1 MIQAL
6 ALLTPLIAF
15 TLQPVQSDKEK
26 SDAAAKE
33 QQAQAD
39 KGAAR
44 GAPATGTTSQGTTTT
59 TPPVQQQ
66 PPGAA
71 GATPGA
77 PTSSNPQDRP
87 NPGVPPGANAP
98 GANPAAPPAPGA
110 NAPGGRPANAPVQAN
125 RGQNPPS
132 SSSGGQGG
140 GKMPDVRDDGDYWI
154 VAFDETEGCDLE
166 SLTKIC
172 QQTTGINFTYDQKAQ
187 DALAKL
193 KVKIFGQKRFPKS
206 EFYSFYQIILFINGY
221 VCTKVGPDMLSLV
234 VIQEVNAPAQQG
246 KSSLK
251 SESVYV
257 LPEELDRYQGQVA
270 TQIITVLHLPHTDV
284 RSLGNSLRILS
295 PDTQTGGVIPV
306 GTTNSV
312 ILQGFASNVISLA
325 RILKLVDDESANDA
339 AAAPVFD
346 VLPLEFAAAQDISDT
361 LGQLLEAKQR
371 QTERSRTQPGAAGA
385 PGTATAG
392 GGETKILVDARTNS
406 LLVMALP
413 EDLQQIKELVARL
426 DIEVVEPERTY
437 HVYVLENV
445 KAKDLA
451 QVIQDFL
458 QDASRVQ
465 QGGAAG
471 RAQPGGN
478 AAIAQGNTSRDSQT
492 VVVPDEATNS
502 LLIAASKTRYEEML
516 ALIQKLDERQDQVL
530 IETALVELS
539 GSDFRD
545 LGVELG
551 GADIPGLGQLGS
563 FGVTSFGLSTLQDT
577 NGDGAPDLR
586 SPILTN
592 GITAGILDGDSIGQ
606 LPILLQAIKTISD
619 TNILNVPSVLVN
631 NNGSAKVASKDEQPT
646 TTITATGGAA
656 GQTQENFNKYEEAG
670 ITMQISPSISNA
682 GYLRL
687 DLFLEVSTFG
697 AKDPSDGRAI
707 PPPKLTRTLETS
719 VNVPNGDT
727 MVIGGIIT
735 DNKSESR
742 TSIPWLG
749 DLPVVGWLFRRDTD
763 TANRITLYFFVTPHI
778 LRDKDF
784 ADLAQLSYEKKL
796 AAADKIG
803 ADRIRVI
810 DPRFGASTAP
820 GVRFEG
826 FELPLYGSPA
836 RGEVQ
841 GGDVGIDAQKR
852 AKMTTPP
859 GGDVKN

>member
-6 ALLTPLIAF
+6 ALLAPLVVLAMPP
-15 TLQPVQSDKEK
+15 LQAEKDKAE
-26 SDAAAKE
+26 ALAKE
-33 QQAQAD
+33 QKAAQEQRDAPSSRGSQPAGATAQPPTQVPAAGPPQAPASA
-39 KGAAR
+39 G
-44 GAPATGTTSQGTTTT
+44 GAPASVPQDKPNANPPPTTTT
-59 TPPVQQQ
+59 VPTGGKPTTSTPP
-66 PPGAA
+66 
-71 GATPGA
+71 T
-77 PTSSNPQDRP
+77 NRPQ
-87 NPGVPPGANAP
+87 
-98 GANPAAPPAPGA
+98 NPASTSG
-110 NAPGGRPANAPVQAN
+110 
-125 RGQNPPS
+125 S
-132 SSSGGQGG
+132 SPSGGALSGG

-172 QQTTGINFTYDQKAQ
+172 QQTTGINFTYDTTTRDK
-187 DALAKL
+187 LAKFN
-193 KVKIFGQKRFPKS
+193 VKIFGQKRFPKS

-221 VCTKVGPDMLSLV
+221 VCTKIGPDMLSVV
-234 VIQEVNAPAQQG
+234 VIQEVATQNQPG
-246 KSSLK
+246 KASLK
-251 SESVYV
+251 GESIYV
-257 LPEELDRYQGQVA
+257 LPEELDKYQGQVA

-312 ILQGFASNVISLA
+312 ILQGFASNVTSLA

-361 LGQLLEAKQR
+361 LGQLLDAKQR
-371 QTERSRTQPGAAGA
+371 QTERTRSQPGAAGA
-385 PGTATAG
+385 PGTASAG

-413 EDLQQIKELVARL
+413 GDLQQIKELVARL
-426 DIEVVEPERTY
+426 DVEVVEPERTY

-451 QVIQDFL
+451 QVLADFL

-471 RAQPGGN
+471 GRATPGGN
-478 AAIAQGNTSRDSQT
+478 AAVAQGSTSRDSQT

-516 ALIQKLDERQDQVL
+516 ALIEKLDARQDQVL

-545 LGVELG
+545 LGVELSA
-551 GADIPGLGQLGS
+551 ADIPGLGQFGS
-563 FGVTSFGLSTLQDT
+563 FGVTAFGLSTLTDS
-577 NGDGAPDLR
+577 NGDGAPDVR
-586 SPILTN
+586 TPIQTN

-606 LPILLQAIKTISD
+606 LPVLLQAIKKVSN

-631 NNGSAKVASKDEQPT
+631 NNGTAKVVSKDEQPT
-646 TTITATGGAA
+646 TTVTLGGGVS

-697 AKDPSDGRAI
+697 AKDPSDTRAI
-707 PPPKLTRTLETS
+707 PPPRLTRTLETS

-735 DNKSESR
+735 DNKSHSR
-742 TSIPWLG
+742 NSVPWLG
-749 DLPVVGWLFRRDTD
+749 DLPVVGWLFRRDVD
-763 TANRITLYFFVTPHI
+763 SADRITLYFFVTPHI

-796 AAADKIG
+796 QAADTIG
-803 ADRIRVI
+803 ADRIKII
-810 DPRFGASTAP
+810 DPRFGTADKP

-836 RGEVQ
+836 RGEVPAS
-841 GGDVGIDAQKR
+841 DVGIDTEKR

-859 GGDVKN
+859 GGENKPN

>member
-1 MIQAL
+1 
-6 ALLTPLIAF
+6 
-15 TLQPVQSDKEK
+15 
-26 SDAAAKE
+26 
-33 QQAQAD
+33 
-39 KGAAR
+39 
-44 GAPATGTTSQGTTTT
+44 
-59 TPPVQQQ
+59 
-66 PPGAA
+66 
-71 GATPGA
+71 
-77 PTSSNPQDRP
+77 
-87 NPGVPPGANAP
+87 
-98 GANPAAPPAPGA
+98 
-110 NAPGGRPANAPVQAN
+110 
-125 RGQNPPS
+125 
-132 SSSGGQGG
+132 
-140 GKMPDVRDDGDYWI
+140 MPDVRDDGEYWI
-154 VAFDETEGCDLE
+154 VAFDENDGCDLE

-172 QQTTGINFTYDQKAQ
+172 QQTTGINFTYDTATQKKLA
-187 DALAKL
+187 DA
-193 KVKIFGQKRFPKS
+193 KVKLFGQKRFPKS
-206 EFYSFYQIILFINGY
+206 EFYSFYQIILFINGF
-221 VCTKVGPDMLSLV
+221 VCTKVGPDMLSVV
-234 VIQEVNAPAQQG
+234 VIQDVNQPNQPG
-246 KSSLK
+246 KNALK
-251 SESVYV
+251 GESIYV
-257 LPEELDRYQGQVA
+257 LPEELDKYQGQVA

-312 ILQGFASNVISLA
+312 ILQGFASNVTSLA
-325 RILKLVDDESANDA
+325 RILKLVDAESANDA
-339 AAAPVFD
+339 AVAPVFD

-371 QTERSRTQPGAAGA
+371 QQERNRTAPGAAGA
-385 PGTATAG
+385 TVSGPGGG

-426 DIEVVEPERTY
+426 DVDVVEPERTY

-451 QVIQDFL
+451 AVLEDFL

-465 QGGAAG
+465 QGGGAAG
-471 RAQPGGN
+471 GGRAAPGGN
-478 AAIAQGNTSRDSQT
+478 AAIQPGGTSRDSQT

-516 ALIQKLDERQDQVL
+516 ALIEKLDERQDQVL

-551 GADIPGLGQLGS
+551 GADIPGLGRFGS
-563 FGVTSFGLSTLQDT
+563 FGVTSFGLSNLEDT
-577 NGDGAPDLR
+577 DGDGAPDLR
-586 SPILTN
+586 TPILGT

-606 LPILLQAIKTISD
+606 LPILLAAIKRISD

-631 NNGSAKVASKDEQPT
+631 NNGSAKVVSKDEQPT
-646 TTITATGGAA
+646 TTVTLGGGVA

-670 ITMQISPSISNA
+670 ITMQISPSISSA

-687 DLFLEVSTFG
+687 DLFLEISTFG
-697 AKDPSDGRAI
+697 AKGSGDSRAI
-707 PPPKLTRTLETS
+707 PPPRLTRTLETS

-735 DNKSESR
+735 DNKTESR
-742 TSIPWLG
+742 DSVPFLG
-749 DLPVVGWLFRRDTD
+749 DLPVLGALFRRDTD

-803 ADRIRVI
+803 ADRIQVI
-810 DPRFGASTAP
+810 DPTFGASDKP

-836 RGEVQ
+836 RGEIQ

-859 GGDVKN
+859 ADGNQQN

>member
-6 ALLTPLIAF
+6 ALIAPLAVF
-15 TLQPVQSDKEK
+15 SPWSPTAPVQDK
-26 SDAAAKE
+26 KE
-33 QQAQAD
+33 ELAPQKPAD
-39 KGAAR
+39 SP
-44 GAPATGTTSQGTTTT
+44 APAA
-59 TPPVQQQ
+59 P
-66 PPGAA
+66 AA
-71 GATPGA
+71 PAASA
-77 PTSSNPQDRP
+77 PQ
-87 NPGVPPGANAP
+87 AP
-98 GANPAAPPAPGA
+98 ANPAPARGGNPTAPRGGTPPA
-110 NAPGGRPANAPVQAN
+110 VQA
-125 RGQNPPS
+125 PS
-132 SSSGGQGG
+132 GSGGP
-140 GKMPDVRDDGDYWI
+140 GKLPIVADDGDFWI

-166 SLTKIC
+166 TLTKIC
-172 QQTTGINFTYDQKAQ
+172 QQTTGINFTYAQ
-187 DALAKL
+187 GLQAKL
-193 KVKIFGQKRFPKS
+193 AQEKVKIFGQKRFPKS

-221 VCTKVGPDMLSLV
+221 VCTKVGPDMLSV
-234 VIQEVNAPAQQG
+234 VVLQDARAQAQPGNAT
-246 KSSLK
+246 LK
-251 SESVYV
+251 GESIYV
-257 LPEELDRYQGQVA
+257 LPDELDKYQGQVA

-295 PDTQTGGVIPV
+295 PDTSTGGVIPV

-312 ILQGFASNVISLA
+312 ILQGYASNVCSLA
-325 RILKLVDDESANDA
+325 RILKLVDSESANDA
-339 AAAPVFD
+339 PVAPVFD
-346 VLPLEFAAAQDISDT
+346 VLPLEFAAAQDISDV

-371 QTERSRTQPGAAGA
+371 QAERTRTQPGAAAAQGA
-385 PGTATAG
+385 TVTG
-392 GGETKILVDARTNS
+392 GGETKILVDGRTNS

-426 DIEVVEPERTY
+426 DVEVVEPERTY
-437 HVYVLENV
+437 HVYALENV

-451 QVIQDFL
+451 QVLEDFL
-458 QDASRVQ
+458 QDASRAT

-478 AAIAQGNTSRDSQT
+478 AGVAQGSTSRDSQT

-516 ALIQKLDERQDQVL
+516 ALITKLDERLDQVL

-539 GSDFRD
+539 GNDFRD
-545 LGVELG
+545 LGIELG
-551 GADIPGLGQLGS
+551 GADIPGLGRLGS
-563 FGVTSFGLSTLQDT
+563 FGVTSFGLSTLTDT
-577 NGDGAPDLR
+577 DGDGAPDTR
-586 SPILTN
+586 SPILAD
-592 GITAGILDGDSIGQ
+592 GITAGILDGDNIGQ
-606 LPILLQAIKTISD
+606 LPILLQAIKKITN

-631 NNGSAKVASKDEQPT
+631 NNGTAKVVSKDEQPT
-646 TTITATGGAA
+646 TTITATGGNT

-670 ITMQISPSISNA
+670 ITMQISPSISAA

-697 AKDPSDGRAI
+697 ARDAGDGRAI
-707 PPPKLTRTLETS
+707 PPPRLTRTLETS

-735 DNKSESR
+735 DNKTES
-742 TSIPWLG
+742 TTGVPWLAEIPLLG
-749 DLPVVGWLFRRDTD
+749 VLFRRDTD

-796 AAADKIG
+796 EAAQSIG

-810 DPRFGASTAP
+810 DPRFGAAEKP

-836 RGEVQ
+836 RGEVPAAE
-841 GGDVGIDAQKR
+841 VGIDPQKR
-852 AKMTTPP
+852 AKMTTPDDGTAP
-859 GGDVKN
+859 PTGGKN